1 MDCLRHPEAGGG
13 MVDVSAK
20 APTRRQAH
28 VQAVM
33 RMSPE
38 AFEAIQ
44 HESLR
49 KGDPFT
55 VAKIAGMQAAKRTSE
70 LIPLCHPL
78 PIEHL
83 EMAFEPDAA
92 TQTIRLIASAT
103 TTAKTGIE
111 LEAFV
116 AAAIGALALYDMVKA
131 VDPAATI
138 TDIQLLKKSGGKQVF
153 ERGSHAGSSRY
164 GQ

>member
-1 MDCLRHPEAGGG
+1 

-20 APTRRQAH
+20 ALTRRQAH

-44 HESLR
+44 RESLK

-70 LIPLCHPL
+70 LIPLCHSL

-111 LEAFV
+111 MEAFV

-131 VDPAATI
+131 IDPATTI
-138 TDIQLLKKSGGKQVF
+138 TDLHLLKKSGGKQVF
-153 ERGSHAGSSRY
+153 ERGSHAGSSRH

>member
-1 MDCLRHPEAGGG
+1 

-44 HESLR
+44 RESLR

-55 VAKIAGMQAAKRTSE
+55 VAKIAGIQAAKRTSE

-131 VDPAATI
+131 IDPAATI
-138 TDIQLLKKSGGKQVF
+138 TDLQLLKKSGGKQVF
-153 ERGSHAGSSRY
+153 ERASHAGSSRY
-164 GQ
+164 SQ